1 MTTAQRES
9 RDLDG
14 RACDAR
20 AERDENQLDLFGGA
34 HAEGPRLPRAANLAI
49 GGHDVDADGRPD
61 AEGRKGGTADD
72 DGLRRLE
79 ASVRWLQSESGAR
92 RLPPAA
98 NLPPVPG
105 LSPFGAQ
112 LRADAGPPPTA
123 DTRPAPPVR
132 HHEGA
137 GAAAPLVPDA
147 RRALPP
153 RPAPRRPAGAL
164 QKLLIVC
171 VFAAP
176 PAYFIAKSHAL
187 PGLDFAASAVGAL
200 EARVVALLPTPK
212 SARSQLDRVPQ
223 SVWAEPNAAPRTV
236 PVP

>member
-1 MTTAQRES
+1 
-9 RDLDG
+9 
-14 RACDAR
+14 
-20 AERDENQLDLFGGA
+20 
-34 HAEGPRLPRAANLAI
+34 
-49 GGHDVDADGRPD
+49 
-61 AEGRKGGTADD
+61 
-72 DGLRRLE
+72 
-79 ASVRWLQSESGAR
+79 
-92 RLPPAA
+92 
-98 NLPPVPG
+98 VPG

-112 LRADAGPPPTA
+112 LRADASPPPTA
-123 DTRPAPPVR
+123 DTAPPVR
-132 HHEGA
+132 QDEGA
-137 GAAAPLVPDA
+137 SAAAPLVPDA

-164 QKLLIVC
+164 QKLLIAC

-176 PAYFIAKSHAL
+176 PAYFIAKSYAL

-236 PVP
+236 PAP